1 MRCKWPFG
9 PFAFNKL
16 IDRSIDWLIDW
27 LIDLPIGR
35 QCVMMLVGFTKM
47 SNETAASAFIFA
59 VRNNNV
65 DYNLARRGCALR
77 RVPFCLLSSSSSSS
91 AVLLTRCRTIIAIT
105 VGRVSP
111 TAAGWSCE
119 ERQRPDGS
127 IIHETFSFLSRCII
141 TGFQLM
147 HMLLPSMSQSSCY
160 NESRRES
167 CDFVMIDHCR
177 WIIAVSLPL
186 PSY

>member
-1 MRCKWPFG
+1 VRNDASW
-9 PFAFNKL
+9 
-16 IDRSIDWLIDW
+16 IY
-27 LIDLPIGR
+27 
-35 QCVMMLVGFTKM
+35 KM

-77 RVPFCLLSSSSSSS
+77 RVPFSLLSSSSSSS

-177 WIIAVSLPL
+177 
-186 PSY
+186 